1 MRVRGQTANLDQILC
16 EHAAATVSP
25 ILHDDRF
32 VELTVG
38 IHCVREKTEFGQE
51 ARMCK
56 MNGTAWLLATSMF
69 MLVAVVAFAIMTG
82 FVPYGSPAEVIQTF
96 YSACNSRNYSVAE
109 RMLVPDVNWVLTHHV
124 GAVDGGLPGIC
135 DIETKQGHLQ
145 RVEILDEEVHGEIG
159 KVRYKLYYGD
169 GTTLEETQGLVV
181 KHWGWKITP

>member
-1 MRVRGQTANLDQILC
+1 MC
-16 EHAAATVSP
+16 E
-25 ILHDDRF
+25 
-32 VELTVG
+32 
-38 IHCVREKTEFGQE
+38 
-51 ARMCK
+51 

-69 MLVAVVAFAIMTG
+69 MLIAVVAFAIMTG
-82 FVPYGSPAEVIQTF
+82 FVAYGSPAEVIQTF